1 MKNSSVLNTKFTK
14 RAGKAI
20 SAAKRLAPVFFLL
33 LSVGFVSAQRVIAP
47 VGEQIPFLRSTAL
60 ASGEGSVSRQDNPD
74 FTILNP
80 AASGALQRTVVS
92 LSYTGLTGFG
102 RSGQGWDGHAGS
114 IMASQPSR
122 YGVFTGGFG
131 LISTGLQDFD
141 VGSGLMLSFGY
152 SRDVWDDLLVGA
164 GVTTDFG
171 GRGGDLAFGA
181 GLDIGFIHKPATLFG
196 YEGAQW
202 GASIRRIGYPYRPVE
217 GLSGLP
223 ASFTPQIG
231 LMLPLIDG
239 EALSVE
245 LYTDLSTPGF
255 RDARL
260 SVAADMHLFD
270 RIVLSSGLGLSV
282 RELFDDTLPSQSLVP
297 SFAISGRFTAGLPGS
312 SDQTNTLVSQRGW
325 DRNEFSVHS
334 AARPLYGSV
343 WGVSGGVTASL
354 GVADDTPP
362 LIHVQYRGRQYIS
375 PNNSGVQDD
384 IVVPVDIVDED
395 RFLFGY
401 RFVVQNEQGDT
412 VREFS
417 ARTPLPA
424 ERTVSTFFE
433 RLGRID
439 TGITVPESFRW
450 NGRSDAGTV
459 VPDGV
464 YRFFVEAWDDNDN
477 TARSET
483 FDVVVDLT
491 APEAE
496 LSTPFG
502 AERVFSPDGD
512 GIRDR
517 FPVRQDGSS
526 EDLWMGE
533 IRSADGQVVRTFE
546 WTDGPPE
553 SFEWDGTDNDG
564 VRLEDGVYS
573 YRLYATDR
581 AGNEFTANLSNIIID
596 TEDTP
601 VALTIDRAYLAPTG
615 NGVNEQLGIGMDVP
629 VRRNIQSWEMVVRN
643 AAGNA
648 VFRLGG
654 GVDGPPQ
661 DYDFRGRASDGTLLP
676 DGSYTAELQVRY
688 RVSRVERAESPSF
701 VVDTTPPR
709 ASVLTETDVFAPTG
723 DGNRDGMILYHEA
736 DAADSWIG
744 RVRNEAG
751 DVVHELRWNRVPPA
765 RYVWDGRTTAGPLAD
780 DGDYTYELEGVDAA
794 GNRSDLETVTFALT
808 TEDVDVLLTV
818 DLDAF
823 SPNSN
828 GVRDTVTLFPQI
840 RATQD
845 VRSYRLDIRNEAG
858 DAVRTFQGDARVPPQ
873 VVWDG
878 IDREGRRI
886 PDGRY
891 RANLEVLF
899 ETDVSAVAE
908 TADFIADT
916 RAPEVNLSVN
926 HRLFSPDGQDG
937 RPAVRFTQ
945 SGSEESLWQGRVT
958 DASDRTVRSYEW
970 SGRPR
975 NFQWDGRDDVG
986 NLVPDGLYRYELTA
1000 TDAAGNALEASIDN
1014 IRVDTRTAR
1023 LFLTIDAP
1031 GIAPNGN
1038 GLFEDIGFSLIAS
1051 LTQGLSDW
1059 ELRVESVDSARVVR
1073 RFEGDELEREQELRW
1088 DGRDDSGTVVA
1099 DGRYRAVFTA
1109 RYEKGNRPS
1118 VQSTAFDVVAN
1129 PPDVDVVLD
1138 PIPFAPDGSSDRDEL
1153 EIQISVDSP
1162 VAIDEWVFEILDRN
1176 RRFFNEFFGTGT
1188 PAETILWDGRAI
1200 DGEQVISAE
1209 DYPYVLTVVDIYGN
1223 ETVVEGIIPI
1233 DILVVVDGDAL
1244 KVQIPSITF
1253 LPNSSSLVVDNED
1266 PRGRQN
1272 SLVLDR
1278 LVEIFDR
1285 YPQYRITVEG
1295 HAVNPSGTER
1305 EEVEF
1310 LAPLS
1315 LQRAQSVRQA
1325 LIERGMAAGRIDT
1338 VGRGGRDPLVPHDD
1352 LDERWKNRRV
1362 EFILER

>member
-1 MKNSSVLNTKFTK
+1 ML
-14 RAGKAI
+14 
-20 SAAKRLAPVFFLL
+20 FLT
-33 LSVGFVSAQRVIAP
+33 VEFASAQRTVAP
-47 VGEQIPFLRSTAL
+47 VGEQIPFLRSAAL

-74 FTILNP
+74 FTVLNP

-102 RSGQGWDGHAGS
+102 RDGQGWDGHAGS
-114 IMASQPSR
+114 VMASQPSR

-131 LISTGLQDFD
+131 LISTGLRDFD

-171 GRGGDLAFGA
+171 GHGGGLAFGT
-181 GLDIGFIHKPATLFG
+181 GLDIGFIHKPATIFG

-202 GASIRRIGYPYRPVE
+202 GGSIRRIGYPYRPLE
-217 GLSGLP
+217 GFSGLP

-231 LMLPLIDG
+231 LMLPVIDG
-239 EALSVE
+239 EDLSVE
-245 LYTDLSTPGF
+245 LYTDISTPGF
-255 RDARL
+255 RDGRL
-260 SVAADMHLFD
+260 SVAAEMHLFD
-270 RIVLSSGLGLSV
+270 RIVFSTGIGLSA
-282 RELFDDTLPSQSLVP
+282 REMFDRNTPSRSLVP
-297 SFAISGRFTAGLPGS
+297 SFAVTGRFTTGLPGS
-312 SDQTNTLVSQRGW
+312 PGTAETLISERGW
-325 DRNEFSVHS
+325 ERNEFAVHS

-343 WGVSGGVTASL
+343 WGLSGGLTASL
-354 GVADDTPP
+354 GSVDDTPP
-362 LIHVQYRGRQYIS
+362 VIEVEYEDRQYIS

-412 VREFS
+412 VREVS
-417 ARTPLPA
+417 ARAPLPP
-424 ERTVSTFFE
+424 ERSVATFFE

-439 TGITVPESFRW
+439 TGITVPERFRW
-450 NGRSDAGTV
+450 NGRSDAGAI
-459 VPDGV
+459 VPDGS

-477 TARSET
+477 VAVSDT
-483 FDVVVDLT
+483 FEVVVDLT
-491 APEAE
+491 PPEAE
-496 LSTPFG
+496 LTTPFG

-517 FPVRQDGSS
+517 FPVRQAGSS
-526 EDLWMGE
+526 EDLWVGE
-533 IRSADGQVVRTFE
+533 IRAADGELVRTFE
-546 WTDGPPE
+546 WVNGPPE
-553 SFEWDGTDNDG
+553 SFDWDGTDDNEARVD
-564 VRLEDGVYS
+564 DGVYS

-596 TEDTP
+596 TQETP

-615 NGVNEQLGIGMDVP
+615 NGVNEQLGIRMDVP
-629 VRRNIQSWEMVVRN
+629 VRRNIQSWEMTVRD
-643 AAGNA
+643 AAGSA
-648 VFRLGG
+648 VFGLGG
-654 GVDGPPQ
+654 GVDGPPER
-661 DYDFRGRASDGTLLP
+661 YDFRGRASDGTLLP
-676 DGSYTAELQVRY
+676 DGAYTAELQVRY
-688 RVSRVERAESPSF
+688 RVGRVERAVSPAF
-701 VVDTTPPR
+701 VVDTTPPQ
-709 ASVLTETDVFAPTG
+709 ASVLTETDVFTPTG
-723 DGNRDGMILYHEA
+723 DGNRDGMVFYHEA
-736 DAADSWIG
+736 DAADYWIA
-744 RVRNEAG
+744 RVRNNEEET
-751 DVVHELRWNRVPPA
+751 VHEVRWNRVPPA

-794 GNRSDLETVTFALT
+794 GNRSDPETATVTLT
-808 TEDVDVLLTV
+808 TEDVDVLLTI

-828 GVRDTVTLFPQI
+828 GVRDTVSLFPRV
-840 RATQD
+840 RATQE
-845 VRSYRLDIRNEAG
+845 VRSYRLEILNEAQE
-858 DAVRTFQGDARVPPQ
+858 AVRTFQGNSEVPSQ

-878 IDREGRRI
+878 IDRQGRQI

-891 RANLEVLF
+891 RANLEVVF
-899 ETDVSAVAE
+899 ETDVSAAAE
-908 TADFIADT
+908 TPEFIADT
-916 RAPEVNLSVN
+916 RAPEVNLSVD

-937 RPAVRFTQ
+937 RQSVGFTQ

-958 DASDRTVRSYEW
+958 DASGQTVRSYEW

-986 NLVPDGLYRYELTA
+986 NRVADGLYRYELTA
-1000 TDAAGNALEASIDN
+1000 TDTAGNTLEASIDD
-1014 IRVDTRTAR
+1014 IRLDTREAR

-1031 GIAPNGN
+1031 GIAPTGN
-1038 GLFEDIGFSLIAS
+1038 GLFEDLGFSLIAS
-1051 LTQGLSDW
+1051 LTEGLSDW
-1059 ELRVESVDSARVVR
+1059 ELRIESVDSQRVVR
-1073 RFEGDELEREQELRW
+1073 RFRGDTLEREQELRW
-1088 DGRDDSGTVVA
+1088 DGRDESGSVVD
-1099 DGRYRAVFTA
+1099 DGRYHAVFTA
-1109 RYEKGNRPS
+1109 RYEKGNRPRVRS
-1118 VQSTAFDVVAN
+1118 SAFDVVAN
-1129 PPDVDVVLD
+1129 PPEVDVALN
-1138 PIPFAPDGSSDRDEL
+1138 PIPFAPDGSTDRDEL
-1153 EIQISVDSP
+1153 EIQIAVDSP
-1162 VAIDEWVFEILDRN
+1162 VEIDEWVFEILDRN
-1176 RRFFNEFFGTGT
+1176 GRFFNEFFGSGT
-1188 PAETILWDGRAI
+1188 PAESILWDGRAI
-1200 DGEQVISAE
+1200 DGELVISAE
-1209 DYPYVLTVVDIYGN
+1209 DYPYVLTVRDVYGN
-1223 ETVVEGIIPI
+1223 ETSVEGVIPV

-1253 LPNSSSLVVDNED
+1253 LPNSSSLIIDTED

-1305 EEVEF
+1305 EEVEY

-1325 LIERGMAAGRIDT
+1325 LIERGMSAGRIDT